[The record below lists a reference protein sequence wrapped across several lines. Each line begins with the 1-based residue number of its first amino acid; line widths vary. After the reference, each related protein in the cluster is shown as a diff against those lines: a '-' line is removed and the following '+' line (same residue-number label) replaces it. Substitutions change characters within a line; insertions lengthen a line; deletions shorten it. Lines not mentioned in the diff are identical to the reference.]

1 MKIWKKM
8 CYIEAA
14 MPKSMAFWIC
24 YGIAIGVALQN
35 IAIGVALGLSIGSAR
50 SGSWRCNWFRKKASM
65 QKRENTNFIGLSRT
79 NEKVTNLQ
87 LFYFASCPYCIK
99 VRIALWW
106 MKIEIPN
113 NNILS
118 NPEFKA
124 ELISGGG
131 KKQVPCLRIEME
143 NNKIQWLYESR
154 DIIRYLR
161 KTVSN

>member
-1 MKIWKKM
+1 
-8 CYIEAA
+8 
-14 MPKSMAFWIC
+14 
-24 YGIAIGVALQN
+24 
-35 IAIGVALGLSIGSAR
+35 
-50 SGSWRCNWFRKKASM
+50 M
-65 QKRENTNFIGLSRT
+65 QMRENDNIMELSRT
-79 NEKVTNLQ
+79 NEKAANVQ

-106 MKIEIPN
+106 MKIEIPKK
-113 NNILS
+113 NIS
-118 NPEFKA
+118 SDPEFKA

-161 KTVSN
+161 KTASN